1 MVRQLPL
8 RSLHELG
15 GALFAERA
23 GWDVPVTYSGLDN
36 EVGAARS
43 TAGVVDQSDRKKVRL
58 SGPDRVSF
66 LNGLVTQDVADLK
79 PGQWT
84 YGLFL
89 NPKGK
94 VVGDATVYA
103 LPDAFLMDLLA
114 EESER
119 VLDHIQK
126 HLISDDVT
134 VEPLTG
140 AADIALHGPAAASL
154 LRRVIGDTGPPRF
167 GEFLSLPLNRKR
179 SMIVASSDF
188 LRLPGFRFISDTDS
202 LDTVWR
208 ALTAFG
214 GPTPGGATP
223 IGREAWNTLRIEA
236 GRPLVGVDMDENTI
250 ALEARMESAISY
262 TKGCYEGQ
270 EVIARATYQGHMNR
284 HFVGFR
290 AEGDTVPARG
300 DRVLIDGMA
309 VGNATSAAYSPTL
322 RSVIAMGY
330 VRRPNDAPGTRVVI
344 ETDGWQMR
352 AAVSGLPLVW
362 SPSPPSPLPRSV
374 SAAPVGP
381 LARPLLA

>member
-89 NPKGK
+89 NPKAK

-103 LPDAFLMDLLA
+103 LPDAFLVDLDA
-114 EESER
+114 DESER

-154 LRRVIGDTGPPRF
+154 LRRVIGDARPPRP
-167 GEFLSLPLNRKR
+167 GEFLPLPLNRKR
-179 SMIVASSDF
+179 SMIVATSDF

-202 LDTVWR
+202 LDAVWR

-284 HFVGFR
+284 HLVGFR
-290 AEGDTVPARG
+290 VEGDTVPTRG
-300 DRVLIDGMA
+300 DSVLLDGKA
-309 VGNATSAAYSPTL
+309 VGEATSAAYSPTL
-322 RSVIAMGY
+322 RYVIAMGY
-330 VRRPNDAPGTRVVI
+330 VRRPSDEPGTRVVI
-344 ETDGWQMR
+344 ETDSWQLR
-352 AAVSGLPLVW
+352 ASVSDLPLVAQ
-362 SPSPPSPLPRSV
+362 PRGPATQRRGGLLAAV
-374 SAAPVGP
+374 GAAP
-381 LARPLLA
+381 